1 MAQKEKFS
9 LRPAL
14 PVDAPVLAELF
25 RASVEELAQ
34 EDYKPA
40 QIDAWASVA
49 DDEKAFAQ
57 KLGQALTIVALHGGE
72 IVGFASLKGVD
83 VLDMLYVHP
92 NAARKSVATQLCDAL
107 EKLAAARKTT
117 LLKVDA
123 SDCATG
129 FFAMRGYEPVQRNMV
144 FLGDEVLGNTTMT
157 KKLAADTGQTQ

>member
-1 MAQKEKFS
+1 MAGKEKFA

-14 PVDAPVLAELF
+14 PADAPVLADLF
-25 RASVEELAQ
+25 RASIEELAQ
-34 EDYKPA
+34 EDYNPA
-40 QIDAWASVA
+40 QIDAWAGLA

-57 KLGQALTIVALHGGE
+57 KFGQALTIVALRGGE

-83 VLDMLYVHP
+83 AIDMLYIHP
-92 NAARKSVATQLCDAL
+92 NAARKGVATQLCDAL

-129 FFAMRGYEPVQRNMV
+129 FFALRGYEPVQRNMV

-157 KKLAADTGQTQ
+157 KKLAADTGHIQ